1 MTRSGL
7 LHYREDARSLAF
19 TGVTLLL
26 LLMPLAF
33 DLPTAL
39 APAWIAVSA
48 LFCFNT
54 CIVNHN
60 HVHKALFRSQP
71 LNSLLGAVLTVAKGH
86 TSTGVIV
93 AHNLNHH
100 RYHGAPR
107 DWIRTELAG
116 HGPGLWR
123 LLRYTVRASLSM
135 ARGRNAPDAPRL
147 GPVQQRQLR
156 LEQVVLAGFVVL
168 VLTLVPYKAALFI
181 GVPWLVGMASLV
193 AVNLLQHDGCD
204 PASRYNHSRNFTG
217 RLGNWLFLNN
227 GYHTV
232 HHRNPGLH
240 WSRLAEEHARIRHEI
255 DPRLDERSILGFLL
269 RHYIFA
275 PAAPTSPLLETRR

>member
-1 MTRSGL
+1 MRRL

-19 TGVTLLL
+19 TGITLV
-26 LLMPLAF
+26 LLMTPMAL

-39 APAWIAVSA
+39 APVWIAVSA
-48 LFCFNT
+48 LFCFSA

-60 HVHKALFRSQP
+60 HVHRAMFRSRR
-71 LNSLLGAVLTVAKGH
+71 LNSLFGAVLTVAKGH

-100 RYHGAPR
+100 RCHGNPG
-107 DWIRTELAG
+107 DWIRTELAAQ
-116 HGPGLWR
+116 GPGLWR
-123 LLRYTVRASLSM
+123 LLRYTVCASLSM
-135 ARGRNAPDAPRL
+135 ARGRNAHDAPRL
-147 GPVQQRQLR
+147 GPGQRRQLR
-156 LEQVVLAGFVVL
+156 LERLVLAGFVVL
-168 VLTLVPYKAALFI
+168 VLALDPYKAVLFI
-181 GVPWLVGMASLV
+181 AVPWLVAMAALV

-232 HHRNPGLH
+232 HHLDPGLH
-240 WSRLAEEHARIRHEI
+240 WSKLADEHHRIRTML
-255 DPRLDERSILGFLL
+255 DPRLDEPSILGFLL
-269 RHYIFA
+269 HQYVFA
-275 PAAPTSPLLETRR
+275 FAMPANRVPVTRRQ